1 MFGSLS
7 IYSYVSF
14 VIRDKQ
20 LKYKDMNNTIIKF
33 NDQLSN
39 DLFNTKLERTY
50 WSEVNKRYLLRV
62 YEPMKLIVENVTKPK
77 WSQVI
82 CEMVGYVHPGYYS
95 CVYKSLK
102 EIGVIQYNKY
112 QRCLEK
118 GPNWDRFYDEYE
130 GWDWFYMNT
139 SSGCLSYET
148 KTKGGLEVR
157 KVYN

>member
-1 MFGSLS
+1 MNHKTEIEFS
-7 IYSYVSF
+7 
-14 VIRDKQ
+14 DK
-20 LKYKDMNNTIIKF
+20 LD
-33 NDQLSN
+33 
-39 DLFNTKLERTY
+39 RTY

-62 YEPMKLIVENVTKPK
+62 YKPLKDVMEGLTQPK
-77 WSQVI
+77 WVHVI
-82 CEMVGYVHPGYYS
+82 NEMLGYVHPGYYS

-112 QRCLEK
+112 QKCLEK

-148 KTKGGLEVR
+148 ITKGGLLVR
-157 KVYN
+157 KIYK

>member
-1 MFGSLS
+1 M
-7 IYSYVSF
+7 
-14 VIRDKQ
+14 K
-20 LKYKDMNNTIIKF
+20 NPE
-33 NDQLSN
+33 
-39 DLFNTKLERTY
+39 LFSDKLERTY

-62 YEPMKLIVENVTKPK
+62 YRPLKDVMELVTKPK
-77 WSQVI
+77 WVHVVND
-82 CEMVGYVHPGYYS
+82 MLGYVRPGYYS

-112 QRCLEK
+112 QKCLEK

-148 KTKGGLEVR
+148 ITKSGLLVR
-157 KVYN
+157 KIYK